1 MKIVIDMNLSPEWED
16 VLCSAGWMATHWSRV
31 GAVNASDRKILS
43 WVKVNGY
50 VLLTHDLDFGA
61 ILAASGANAPSV
73 IQVRAQDLTPSH
85 LAPLVLRVLSQFREV
100 LARGAL
106 ISVDDTSARTRMLPL
121 TMRPETA
128 AD

>member
-1 MKIVIDMNLSPEWED
+1 
-16 VLCSAGWMATHWSRV
+16 MATHWSRV
-31 GAVNASDRKILS
+31 GAANASDREILS
-43 WVKVNGY
+43 WVKVNDH

-85 LAPLVLRVLSQFREV
+85 LAPLVHRVLSQFREA

-106 ISVDDTSARTRMLPL
+106 ISVDDTSARTRVLPL
-121 TMRPETA
+121 TMRPKTA
-128 AD
+128 PD

>member
-1 MKIVIDMNLSPEWED
+1 MNGHL
-16 VLCSAGWMATHWSRV
+16 
-31 GAVNASDRKILS
+31 
-43 WVKVNGY
+43 
-50 VLLTHDLDFGA
+50 LLTHDSDFGA

-106 ISVDDTSARTRMLPL
+106 ISVDDTSARTRILPL
-121 TMRPETA
+121 TMDPENP